1 MGALHKIK
9 ITTLILLVVSNSL
22 QTKKEVAFLMD
33 KRSLTYQ
40 AEQTREFGGEGLTP
54 RLTERE
60 RERPRGEYVR
70 HCLAGDPTCYRTW
83 CFLFFFSFFFIFFL
97 SLLILAFLVCFFSF
111 YFLVLTSSSWRFF
124 FFACFFFFFFLLS
137 AITTSAAAAVSCALP
152 WLVGGGVEGRWWD
165 KLHDVV

>member
-70 HCLAGDPTCYRTW
+70 HCLAGDPTCYRT
-83 CFLFFFSFFFIFFL
+83 
-97 SLLILAFLVCFFSF
+97 
-111 YFLVLTSSSWRFF
+111 
-124 FFACFFFFFFLLS
+124 
-137 AITTSAAAAVSCALP
+137 
-152 WLVGGGVEGRWWD
+152 
-165 KLHDVV
+165 